1 MLYKYCPDC
10 ASISLQRKSSSE
22 YKCLNCNYIGEVK
35 EDSIDKINT
44 LRKVLKANNN
54 SDTESSYLK
63 KDFTN
68 LNLKENISL
77 KEKLNN
83 KLTKKSSD
91 WELL

>member
-10 ASISLQRKSSSE
+10 ASLDLQKITNSKD
-22 YKCLNCNYIGEVK
+22 YKCLNCNYIGEIK
-35 EDSIDKINT
+35 EDTIDKINVF
-44 LRKVLKANNN
+44 RKIIKSDNQKEINN
-54 SDTESSYLK
+54 SYFK
-63 KDFTN
+63 KDF
-68 LNLKENISL
+68 ENQSNTYVPL

>member
-10 ASISLQRKSSSE
+10 ASISLQRKSSLE
-22 YKCLNCNYIGEVK
+22 YKCLNCNYVGEVK
-35 EDSIDKINT
+35 EDSIDKINM
-44 LRKVLKANNN
+44 LRKALKANNN
-54 SDTESSYLK
+54 SNIDDCSYLK

-68 LNLKENISL
+68 LKENIPL

-83 KLTKKSSD
+83 KLTKKSPD